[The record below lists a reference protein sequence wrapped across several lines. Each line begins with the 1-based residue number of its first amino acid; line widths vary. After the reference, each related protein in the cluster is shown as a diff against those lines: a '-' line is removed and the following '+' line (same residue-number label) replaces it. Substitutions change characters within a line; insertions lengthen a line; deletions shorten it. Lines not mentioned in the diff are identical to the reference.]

1 MLKKQRSCEKF
12 VRLTLM
18 KLTTGDFEGVRGV
31 RLLRRHTSREL
42 SRELP
47 QSDGK
52 VLDDRQVRGSHI
64 HQVGVHI

>member
-1 MLKKQRSCEKF
+1 MLFGSTCTKAVHS
-12 VRLTLM
+12 TLM

-52 VLDDRQVRGSHI
+52 VLDDRQVCGSHI
-64 HQVGVHI
+64 HQIGVHI